1 MEFNER
7 TIACRDID
15 TEDHSYRISTGQ
27 ELDSLSESISA
38 IGLLQPPIV
47 QPKSTQFIVVSGF
60 RRISACRKL
69 GIQQLPVRIPSES
82 ASRLD
87 LATVAV
93 TENSFQRTLNLIE
106 ISRSVSLLIP
116 HFASAVALAETAG
129 ILGLPTNPDFL
140 KKAASLNSLPESIQA
155 QLVSGDVA
163 LPTALELLAL
173 DPSSVS
179 ALSEIFDTLK
189 FSLNKQREVMTLL
202 KEIALIEDVGI
213 ADILQSGPVRDL
225 LGDQSLDSVQ
235 MRHRFRSNLQK
246 RRFPIISKVESEM
259 RGLINALPLGRFWH
273 IIPPKH
279 FEAQSYTFKATVRN
293 HDELRK
299 AGKHLEKIIS
309 APELKDLF
317 KLSRKI

>member
-7 TIACRDID
+7 TIPCHSID

-27 ELDSLSESISA
+27 ELDPLSASISA

-47 QPKSTQFIVVSGF
+47 QSKGTEFIVVSGF
-60 RRISACRKL
+60 RRILACRKV
-69 GIQQLPVRIPSES
+69 GIQQLPVRIPSDS

-93 TENSFQRTLNLIE
+93 ADNSFQRTLNLIE
-106 ISRSVSLLIP
+106 IARSVSLLKP
-116 HFASAVALAETAG
+116 HFESAAALAKTAG

-140 KKAASLNSLPESIQA
+140 IKAASLKSLPESIQS
-155 QLVSGDVA
+155 QLVRGHVA

-179 ALSEIFDTLK
+179 ALSEIFETLK
-189 FSLNKQREVMTLL
+189 LSLNKQREVMTLL
-202 KEIALIEDVGI
+202 NEIAVLEDVAV
-213 ADILQSGPVRDL
+213 ADILRSGPVRDL
-225 LGDQSLDSVQ
+225 LDDKNLDSVQ
-235 MRHRFRSNLQK
+235 MTQQFRSHLQK
-246 RRFPIISKVESEM
+246 RRFPVIFKAETEM
-259 RGLINALPLGRFWH
+259 LGLIKALPLGRFWH

-293 HDELRK
+293 GDELRQ
-299 AGKHLEKIIS
+299 AGKQLERIIR
-309 APELKDLF
+309 APELKDIF